1 MTMSKRPLAAL
12 VLAGAMALA
21 LPAVSKAQTPFD
33 TWSHVASP
41 TPYGLCWVPNDKPYM
56 EFGHGYWGACPGSP
70 RRSAALARAEAW
82 RARAEVPMMAPIGV
96 DQWSYVATPGPNGLC
111 WIPNDKPYMEFG
123 HGYWGNCPGR

>member
-1 MTMSKRPLAAL
+1 
-12 VLAGAMALA
+12 MALA
-21 LPAVSKAQTPFD
+21 LPAVSKAQAPFD

-41 TPYGLCWVPNDKPYM
+41 TPYGLCWIPNDKPYM

-70 RRSAALARAEAW
+70 RGALARAEAWRARAEAW

-96 DQWSYVATPGPNGLC
+96 DHWSYVAAPGPNGLC